1 MFAFAARFIFG
12 TLAFPLADYLLY
24 GLWCNSLQSAL
35 LAGACLMTLYLLIR
49 PLSKIVLFAFNL
61 LTLGL
66 LGIFIDSTLIMMTM
80 RLFPSAVQVKSFEW
94 AILAAL
100 IINLVRAISGKL
112 VRAR

>member
-1 MFAFAARFIFG
+1 
-12 TLAFPLADYLLY
+12 
-24 GLWCNSLQSAL
+24 
-35 LAGACLMTLYLLIR
+35 MTLYHLIR